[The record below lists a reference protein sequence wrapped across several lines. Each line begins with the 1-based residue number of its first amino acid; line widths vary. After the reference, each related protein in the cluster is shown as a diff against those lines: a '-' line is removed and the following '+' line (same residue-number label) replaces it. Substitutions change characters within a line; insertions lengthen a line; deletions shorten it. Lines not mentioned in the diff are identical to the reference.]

1 MGDEQRASRWSWLP
15 LPGGL
20 VATYNWQI
28 DLGNGRLIT
37 LRDLGNAE
45 FTSTLRR
52 RDIAEVQAA
61 VRSAVK
67 SELLRHRLPESLLE
81 MPLNP
86 AQTEAVLQHAA
97 ERGRQI
103 PQHTIR
109 MRDALPYVG
118 GRVSRFLQCLPQEHL
133 GDAAAI
139 AHQVVTIRRPTA
151 EDPNLMGKSMKGR
164 RQKTTVEALDFAWP
178 QRRLQYSDDAYVVA
192 HNSARISCRD
202 PRCGRLLVQIAHYVP
217 LAGQPIEA
225 LKTQTKDSTNA
236 SQLVAQFTAL
246 IESIEASTIAQ
257 EIRSLAAALLPARTD
272 RSAAPYLACDLIAAY
287 FGVGGDRPS
296 PEVSAQFGITRSRL
310 SQQVQLLARRIN
322 ETTFYSP
329 ALTKLHAAVE
339 LGGTGLLAPLL
350 GNVSLRGALHFGTR
364 CLGWQVAEHVPSKK
378 EEGADLAHARFLA
391 RSMAKQSIAF
401 YIPSV
406 MAELR
411 RNDGAELTEEQVKA
425 ALSQEVTWL
434 DPDREWGSFATG
446 PLPWGALQILACAAP
461 YAVDVREIASGLAH
475 SRTWNSAAP
484 SQLLR
489 TDPFPTPALIKRA
502 LAARSDLRKIH
513 HNDFTLATPLD
524 PLQTMRTKREIKVF
538 AAISAACGVLTR
550 DEVHAS
556 NDPGLDAALTHYL
569 QTCRPWLV
577 CVARGVYAI
586 RGRPAVVDLEK
597 TREIG
602 DPRRRRP
609 QTVSGASAGAA
620 TARVGTA
627 TAS

>member
-1 MGDEQRASRWSWLP
+1 MGDEHRASKWTWLP

-28 DLGNGRLIT
+28 DVGNGRLIN

-45 FTSTLRR
+45 FTSTLGA
-52 RDIAEVQAA
+52 RDIEVVQAA

-67 SELLRHRLPESLLE
+67 EQLLRHRLPESLLE

-97 ERGRQI
+97 ERGRQM
-103 PQHTIR
+103 PQHAIR
-109 MRDALPYVG
+109 MRHALPYVG
-118 GRVSRFLQCLPQEHL
+118 GSVSRFLQCLPREHL

-151 EDPNLMGKSMKGR
+151 GDPNPIGKSMKGR
-164 RQKTTVEALDFAWP
+164 RQKTTAEALDFAWP
-178 QRRLQYSDDAYVVA
+178 QRRLQYSDDAHVVA
-192 HNSARISCRD
+192 HNGARISCRD

-217 LAGQPIEA
+217 LEGQSVEA
-225 LKTQTKDSTNA
+225 LKAATKDSASA
-236 SQLVAQFTAL
+236 SQLVGQFSNL
-246 IESIEASTIAQ
+246 IESIEVSTIAQ

-272 RSAAPYLACDLIAAY
+272 RSAAPYLACDLIAAC
-287 FGVGGDRPS
+287 FGVGGDRRS
-296 PEVSAQFGITRSRL
+296 DEVSAQFGITRARL
-310 SQQVQLLARRIN
+310 SQQVQLLTHRIN

-350 GNVSLRGALHFGTR
+350 GNMSLRGALHFGTR
-364 CLGWQVAEHVPSKK
+364 CLGWQVTERVPSKK
-378 EEGADLAHARFLA
+378 EECADLAQARVVA
-391 RSMAKQSIAF
+391 RRMARQSIAF

-411 RNDGAELTEEQVKA
+411 RTEGAELTEDQVKA

-434 DPDREWGSFATG
+434 DPDREWGSFATD

-461 YAVDVREIASGLAH
+461 YPVDVRDIASGLAH
-475 SRTWNSAAP
+475 SRTWNTAAP

-489 TDPFPTPALIKRA
+489 TEPFPTPALIKRA
-502 LAARSDLRKIH
+502 LAARADLRKLR

-524 PLQTMRTKREIKVF
+524 PLQTMRTERESKVF
-538 AAISAACGVLTR
+538 AALSAAGGVLTR
-550 DEVHAS
+550 DDVRAS
-556 NDPGLDAALTHYL
+556 NDPGLDAALLNCL

-577 CVARGVYAI
+577 CLSRSVYAI
-586 RGRPAVVDLEK
+586 RGRPAVVDVDK
-597 TREIG
+597 TREFCG
-602 DPRRRRP
+602 SGMWSP
-609 QTVSGASAGAA
+609 TVSETSASAA
-620 TARVGTA
+620 TARVGA
-627 TAS
+627 GTAS